1 MKASRSR
8 TRRAKTEATL
18 ARYEAMNPD
27 DLDADQRSFR
37 ALAIRA
43 LTIEL
48 ALQDKG
54 LIEKDGWM
62 VQPPVRRRPRARPS
76 TLRRKTR
83 TRRPRPAR

>member
-1 MKASRSR
+1 MKVTRSK
-8 TRRAKTEATL
+8 TRRAEIEATL
-18 ARYEAMNPD
+18 ARYEALNPD
-27 DLDADQRSFR
+27 DLDSGQRRFR

-62 VQPPVRRRPRARPS
+62 VQPPARRKPRSQPS
-76 TLRRKTR
+76 APRKTR
-83 TRRPRPAR
+83 GRRSRVR